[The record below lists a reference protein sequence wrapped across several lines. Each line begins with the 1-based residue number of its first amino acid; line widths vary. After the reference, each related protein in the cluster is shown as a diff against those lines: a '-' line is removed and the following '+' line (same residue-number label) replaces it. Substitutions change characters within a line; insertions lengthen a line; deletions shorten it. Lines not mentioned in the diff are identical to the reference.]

1 MKREA
6 NRRQLKNY
14 LIVNKFHFKLLIIN
28 LIYVLLIFGV
38 IIGVVLFPFYRDI
51 FKISDIYTQHFSATF
66 FIALLDRFSIALLVL
81 FAFSILYQVIIN
93 HKFCG
98 PLVNFSNT
106 FKKISQGDLTRK
118 IFLRRYDFLKNE
130 AAQVNDMIDSLSG
143 LITILKKDHDR
154 LLSALEDIPGAV
166 TTQDEY
172 QNLIEKLKKQADIC
186 DKHLSRFKI
195 DDINDRENQ
204 HRSNP

>member
-28 LIYVLLIFGV
+28 LIYVLLIFAV
-38 IIGVVLFPFYRDI
+38 IICIVLIPFYRDI
-51 FKISDIYTQHFSATF
+51 FQVNDIYVQHYSAKF
-66 FIALLDRFSIALLVL
+66 FIILLNRLSIALLVL
-81 FAFSILYQVIIN
+81 FAFSILYQVMIN
-93 HKFCG
+93 HKLCG

-106 FKKISQGDLTRK
+106 FQKITRGDLTRK
-118 IFLRRYDFLKNE
+118 IFLRRHDFLKNE

-143 LITILKKDHDR
+143 LIAILKKDHDR

-186 DKHLSRFKI
+186 DKHLSSFKI
-195 DDINDRENQ
+195 DGINDRENQ